1 MPLEPRCRKCA
12 TLKSGQIR
20 GFGQSSGLG
29 AHYYGYPH
37 PKRWAVSGQN
47 IPLPPPAAANGQGDW
62 GMDNSRIDD
71 IARRLFEGLPEAART
86 MRRDIESN
94 FRAVLQSTLGKLD
107 LTTREEFEVQTKVL
121 ERTRAR
127 IEQLELRIVTLE
139 QRLSELEEAIP
150 PASD

>member
-1 MPLEPRCRKCA
+1 
-12 TLKSGQIR
+12 
-20 GFGQSSGLG
+20 
-29 AHYYGYPH
+29 
-37 PKRWAVSGQN
+37 
-47 IPLPPPAAANGQGDW
+47 
-62 GMDNSRIDD
+62 MDNFRIDD

-127 IEQLELRIVTLE
+127 IEQLELRLVTLE

-150 PASD
+150 PVSD